1 MISKAMVLT
10 APGTLELQEFDLGPT
25 PADHVLVK
33 TSVTSVCST
42 DLKVFKGQTPFVNYP
57 LVMGHEVAGQVVEIG
72 SQAQPWYDFDPGDRI
87 TIEPYIA
94 CGRCRYCRSDH
105 FYHHCSSGGIYGI
118 SLSSAQPPHLFGGYS
133 EYFYLVPGAIA
144 HRQNEQMLDSAASI
158 SSVVA
163 NGVRWVKTL
172 AGVGFGESVVISGPG
187 SQGLCSLAAA
197 LHSGAEPVIV
207 LGLDCDTERLQLA
220 REFGAHRVVNVEQQ
234 DPVELVAEL
243 LPDGADA
250 VIETSGTSS
259 GIRAAIKMV
268 RRGGTVVNIGLS
280 GGVETPIAFDEL
292 VWKSVALISGLGQ
305 AGNVADAMKLID
317 SSRFAFE
324 KINSHVYGLE
334 ELGQAL
340 QDTEQRPSGFIKGAI
355 VFDRDQD

>member
-1 MISKAMVLT
+1 MKSRAMVLT
-10 APGTLELQEFDLGPT
+10 APGTMVLKEFELGPT

-42 DLKVFKGQTPFVNYP
+42 DLKVFKGATPFVNFP
-57 LVMGHEVAGQVVEIG
+57 LVMGHEIAGQVVEIG
-72 SQAQPWYDFDPGDRI
+72 SEAQQWYDFAVGDRI

-105 FYHHCSSGGIYGI
+105 YYHHCTSGGIYGI
-118 SLSSAQPPHLFGGYS
+118 SLSCSQPPHLYGGYS

-144 HRQNEQMLDSAASI
+144 HKQNTQMLDSAASI

-172 AGVGFGESVVISGPG
+172 AEVSFGESVVISGPG

-207 LGLDCDTERLQLA
+207 LGLECDDTRLQLA
-220 REFGAHRVVNVEQQ
+220 REFGAHHVVNVDRV
-234 DPVELVAEL
+234 DPVRYVQDL
-243 LPDGADA
+243 LPEGADA
-250 VIETSGTSS
+250 VIETSGTPS
-259 GIRAAIKMV
+259 GIQAAVKMV
-268 RRGGTVVNIGLS
+268 RRGGRIVNIGLS
-280 GGVETPIAFDEL
+280 GGVETTLAFDDL
-292 VWKSVALISGLGQ
+292 VWKSIALISGLGQ

-317 SSRFAFE
+317 SGRFAFE
-324 KINSHVYGLE
+324 KINSHSYGLE
-334 ELGQAL
+334 DLGQAL
-340 QDTEQRPSGFIKGAI
+340 EDTEQRPSGFIKGAI
-355 VFDRDQD
+355 VFDS

>member
-1 MISKAMVLT
+1 MKSKAMVLT
-10 APGTLELQEFDLGPT
+10 APMTLSLQEFELGPT

-57 LVMGHEVAGQVVEIG
+57 LVMGHEIAGKVVEIG
-72 SQAQPWYDFDPGDRI
+72 KEAKQWYDFEAGDRI

-94 CGRCRYCRSDH
+94 CGRCHYCRSDH
-105 FYHHCSSGGIYGI
+105 FYHHCTSGGIYGI
-118 SLSSAQPPHLFGGYS
+118 SLSSGHSPHLFGGYS

-144 HRQNEQMLDSAASI
+144 HKQNERMLDSAASI

-172 AGVGFGESVVISGPG
+172 ARVGFGESVVISGPG

-197 LHSGAEPVIV
+197 LHSGANPVIV

-220 REFGAHRVVNVEQQ
+220 QEFGAHYVVNVDQE
-234 DPVELVAEL
+234 DPVAAVAKL
-243 LPDGADA
+243 LPHGADA
-250 VIETSGTSS
+250 VIETSGTPE

-268 RRGGTVVNIGLS
+268 RKGGRIVNIGLS
-280 GGVETPIAFDEL
+280 GGEETSIAFDDL
-292 VWKSVALISGLGQ
+292 VWKSISLISGLGQ

-317 SSRFAFE
+317 SGRFAFE
-324 KINSHVYGLE
+324 KINSNTYNLE
-334 ELGQAL
+334 ELNQAL
-340 QDTEQRPSGFIKGAI
+340 QDTENRPSGFIKGAV
-355 VFDRDQD
+355 VFDR